1 MEKRLFNQVF
11 SIIAMT
17 YEARAFGV
25 KRGMSVK
32 EAKKVCPSLEICVVP
47 NLPTMNK
54 ADLSRYKYVY

>member
-1 MEKRLFNQVF
+1 M
-11 SIIAMT
+11 IAIT

-32 EAKKVCPSLEICVVP
+32 EAKKVCPSLEICMVP

-54 ADLSRYKYVY
+54 ADLSRYKYVC